1 MEIPGRCE
9 LAGNGKLGRYQQFQ
23 ALPWIEN
30 TPWDF
35 RYSGNFNTIMWI
47 AITIA
52 GSESEELTIN
62 QSGNAIDL
70 ASTVNLRNTLGL

>member
-1 MEIPGRCE
+1 MVVVNWQEMVSWVDINNFKHFPE
-9 LAGNGKLGRYQQFQ
+9 LKT
-23 ALPWIEN
+23 P
-30 TPWDF
+30 PWDF
-35 RYSGNFNTIMWI
+35 RYSGNLNTIMWI

>member
-1 MEIPGRCE
+1 MVVVNWQEMVSWVDINNFMHFP
-9 LAGNGKLGRYQQFQ
+9 
-23 ALPWIEN
+23 EN